1 MKSIY
6 SRKTKI
12 RKRTNRRRIYKTKRK
27 RQLGGLAPCVPC
39 AAVAL
44 SNPIGA
50 GIAVAGACT
59 YGAVKAYKCLKNKL
73 TKKKK
78 KNKKK
83 KKTKK
88 NKKK

>member
-27 RQLGGLAPCVPC
+27 RQLGGVAPCVPC
-39 AAVAL
+39 AAAAL

-59 YGAVKAYKCLKNKL
+59 YGAVKAYKCLKKKL

-78 KNKKK
+78 KKKK
-83 KKTKK
+83 KK
-88 NKKK
+88 NKK

>member
-12 RKRTNRRRIYKTKRK
+12 RKRTNRRRIYKTKHK
-27 RQLGGLAPCVPC
+27 KQVGGVAPCVPC

-44 SNPIGA
+44 SNPLGA
-50 GIAVAGACT
+50 GITIAGACT
-59 YGAVKAYKCLKNKL
+59 YGAVKAYKCIKKKL
-73 TKKKK
+73 TK

-83 KKTKK
+83 KKKRM
-88 NKKK
+88 KKKK